1 MLKLKKNIN
10 IKELYKLGFKRTG
23 DIHILYKK
31 VSITYHK
38 YNVYYINI
46 KTGYIEIIES
56 NSGFEYVKSIL
67 LDNTLY
73 ELFKADLLEV
83 RDD

>member
-1 MLKLKKNIN
+1 MIKLKKFVNV
-10 IKELYKLGFKRTG
+10 KELYKLGFKRTG
-23 DIHILYKK
+23 DIHILYKE
-31 VSITYHK
+31 VNITYHK

-46 KTGYIEIIES
+46 KTGYIEILES